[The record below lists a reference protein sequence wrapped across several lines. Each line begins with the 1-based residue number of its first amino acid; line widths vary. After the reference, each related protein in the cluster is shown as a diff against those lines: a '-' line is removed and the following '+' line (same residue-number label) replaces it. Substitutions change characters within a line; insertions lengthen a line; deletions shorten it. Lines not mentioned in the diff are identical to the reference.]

1 MDLSRVPAELRTE
14 PRWVCWRAQTRDGRT
29 TKLPVNPS
37 TGRMASSTDAST
49 WSDFDTAVAAVGRW
63 HASGVGFVFA
73 PDRAYTGLD
82 LDHVLSGGVLA
93 DAYRWVVSEA
103 HTYCEV
109 SPSGDGLHLIFRG
122 PKPEGA
128 TRCRRGCVEMYD
140 HDRFFTVTGNVFE
153 GHDGVGE
160 NPRVVERAYRTWIDP
175 SPVTAGRQA
184 SMPEAKCTAGTALP
198 DDAELVRRMRA
209 SRNGSAIGAL
219 LDGDVAAYGGDHSA
233 ADLALCSS
241 LAFWCAGD
249 AGRMDRIFRSTG
261 LMRDKWDARRGAT
274 TYGAQTIER
283 ALEGCTEFYDPRR
296 QRAASGAA
304 TGKPASR
311 DTNRCSIERT
321 DSRSGRKPG
330 QTSPDADAEPAFG
343 PDRAPSV
350 EGWQVDSRGRLWVVG
365 RDGELRYTVTSTA
378 PWIACDLV
386 DVDTHDVRALVRV
399 RVPGGVRER
408 AVGRD
413 VLLNQSKVIGVLA
426 PLGANVS
433 SSNCKEVIR
442 YLTDCEKRFGWM
454 RPRRESVTHLGWA
467 DGPLG
472 AFMPYDAA
480 EADGRDGCGDGA
492 LTVRFDPSP
501 DEAVKARPF
510 MEPAGT
516 LEGWVAGVAP
526 ARGSS
531 QAFRCVLAASF
542 ASPLVS
548 VVGVQTFIV
557 YLWGRS
563 RSGKTPTLK
572 AAGSVWGD
580 PTEGADS
587 YFRTFA
593 DTPKSIVRAAALL
606 HDVPVIVDELQSK
619 GAPGGQGAKRQ
630 VVEDLLYSLSLGH
643 ERGALNA
650 DRSMMRAGSWRCLT
664 IATGE
669 IPIVGGSTQ
678 QGAANRTLELN
689 AEPFSDVREAQE
701 MHHLVA
707 AQHGTAGR
715 TFVRSLRR
723 NAAGWYTDE
732 YARLRDAVGG
742 MAAGHPQA
750 DNVALLALADALAS
764 FYVFGVAEWDECVRQ
779 ALGMARWA
787 LANSTGA
794 EAGDTDLKAIQ
805 FVAEWLT
812 RNSLHFEDSAE
823 MDRMERW
830 GEISRRPGEAG
841 FTWCVFSSVLDR
853 ALEAENYD
861 RQKTLRRMDDE
872 GVLVTGSGRRFTMQR
887 RFKGGTRRYCVCID
901 NEKLEELLD
910 RGSGDAAGT
919 ALASSA
925 GDPR

>member
-1 MDLSRVPAELRTE
+1 MATPLPSEALGRLGAVPGELRRE
-14 PRWVCWRAQTRDGRT
+14 PRWVCWRAQRRDGRV
-29 TKLPVNPS
+29 TKLPLDPA
-37 TGRMASSTDAST
+37 TGRMAKSTDPST
-49 WSDFDTAVAAVGRW
+49 WADFGTAVAAVGRW
-63 HASGVGFVFA
+63 GASGVGFVFG

-82 LDHVLSGGVLA
+82 LDHVIVGGGLA

-109 SPSGDGLHLIFRG
+109 SPSGEGLHLIFRG

-128 TRCRRGCVEMYD
+128 TRCRRGPVEMYD
-140 HDRFFTVTGNVFE
+140 HDRFFTVTGEVFE
-153 GHDGVGE
+153 GHSALGE
-160 NPRVVERAYRTWIDP
+160 NPRVVERAYRLWIDP
-175 SPVTAGRQA
+175 NHRAPAQAVVGAGAAAQVAAAPVAGGDSGGA
-184 SMPEAKCTAGTALP
+184 PSDG
-198 DDAELVRRMRA
+198 ELVRRMRA
-209 SRNGSAIGAL
+209 SRNGAAIGAL
-219 LDGDVAAYGGDHSA
+219 LDGDTSAYGGDHSA
-233 ADLALCSS
+233 ADMALCSS

-249 AGRMDRIFRSTG
+249 AGRMDRIFRASG
-261 LMRDKWDARRGAT
+261 LMRDKWDSRRGGT
-274 TYGAQTIER
+274 TYGAQTIGR
-283 ALEGCTEFYDPRR
+283 ALEGCTEFYDPHRR
-296 QRAASGAA
+296 
-304 TGKPASR
+304 PARQGRPPSAPNGNTCPTAFAGTR
-311 DTNRCSIERT
+311 D
-321 DSRSGRKPG
+321 
-330 QTSPDADAEPAFG
+330 EPSLD

-350 EGWQVDSRGRLWVVG
+350 EGWRVDADGRLWAAG
-365 RDGELRYTVTSTA
+365 RDGEPRLSVTSTA

-386 DVDTHDVRALVRV
+386 DVDTRDVRALVRLRV
-399 RVPGGVRER
+399 RGTVRER
-408 AVGRD
+408 AIDRD
-413 VLLNQSKVIGVLA
+413 VLFNQSRMIQALA
-426 PLGANVS
+426 PMGANVS
-433 SSNCKEVIR
+433 SSNVRDVIR
-442 YLTDCEKRFGWM
+442 YLTDCERRTGDR
-454 RPRRESVTHLGWA
+454 RPLSRSVTHLGWA

-472 AFMPYDAA
+472 AFMPYDAG
-480 EADGRDGCGDGA
+480 EGA
-492 LTVRFDPSP
+492 VRFDPSP

-510 MEPAGT
+510 AEAAGT
-516 LEGWVAGVAP
+516 LGGWVTGVAP
-526 ARGSS
+526 VRERS

-542 ASPLVS
+542 ASPLVA

-643 ERGALNA
+643 ERGALNS

-689 AEPFSDVREAQE
+689 AEPFSDVREAQA

-715 TFVRSLRR
+715 TYVRSLRR

-764 FYVFGVAEWDECVRQ
+764 FYVFGVPDWGECVRQ

-787 LANSTGA
+787 LENSTGA

-805 FVAEWLT
+805 FVAEWLV

-823 MDRMERW
+823 LDRLERW
-830 GEISRRPGEAG
+830 GEVARRPGEAG
-841 FTWCVFSSVLDR
+841 FTWCVLSSVLDS
-853 ALEAENYD
+853 ALEAEGYD

-872 GVLVTGSGRRFTMQR
+872 GVLLRGSGKRFTVQR
-887 RFKGGTRRYCVCID
+887 RLKGGTRRYCVCID
-901 NEKLEELLD
+901 NARLEGLLD
-910 RGSGDAAGT
+910 RGCGQAAGDAPT
-919 ALASSA
+919 SSA
-925 GDPR
+925 AKPR

>member
-1 MDLSRVPAELRTE
+1 MDLSRVPAELRAE
-14 PRWVCWRAQTRDGRT
+14 PRWVCWRAQSRGGRT

-49 WSDFDTAVAAVGRW
+49 WSDFDTALAAVGRW
-63 HASGVGFVFA
+63 HASGIGFVFA

-103 HTYCEV
+103 RTYCEV

-153 GHDGVGE
+153 GNSGLGE
-160 NPRVVERAYRTWIDP
+160 NPRVVERAYQTWIEP
-175 SPVTAGRQA
+175 SPAAAGRQA
-184 SMPEAKCTAGTALP
+184 TVTEAGRPADAGLP
-198 DDAELVRRMRA
+198 DDTELVRRMRA
-209 SRNGSAIGAL
+209 SRNGAAIGAL
-219 LDGDVAAYGGDHSA
+219 LDGDMSAYGGDHSA
-233 ADLALCSS
+233 ADMALCSS

-249 AGRMDRIFRSTG
+249 AGRMDRMFRSSG
-261 LMRDKWDARRGAT
+261 LMRDKWDSRRGGT
-274 TYGAQTIER
+274 TYGAQTIAR
-283 ALEGCTEFYDPRR
+283 ALEGCTEFYDPGRR
-296 QRAASGAA
+296 RPGVA
-304 TGKPASR
+304 TTAGRPAPR
-311 DTNRCSIERT
+311 DTNK
-321 DSRSGRKPG
+321 RSFKGTVPREKRHPE
-330 QTSPDADAEPAFG
+330 QTSPEAEEPAFD

-350 EGWQVDSRGRLWVVG
+350 EGWHVDPHGRLWVVG

-386 DVDTHDVRALVRV
+386 DVDTRDVRALVRV

-442 YLTDCEKRFGWM
+442 YLTDCEKRFGWK
-454 RPRRESVTHLGWA
+454 RPRYESVTHLGWA

-472 AFMPYDAA
+472 AFMPFDAGGA
-480 EADGRDGCGDGA
+480 GGDEPGEGA
-492 LTVRFDPSP
+492 TAVRFDPSP

-510 MEPAGT
+510 MEPEGT
-516 LEGWVAGVAP
+516 LGAWVAGVSP
-526 ARGSS
+526 AREASP
-531 QAFRCVLAASF
+531 AFRCVLAASF

-643 ERGALNA
+643 ERGALNS
-650 DRSMMRAGSWRCLT
+650 DRSMMRAGSWKCLT

-715 TFVRSLRR
+715 TYVRSLRR

-750 DNVALLALADALAS
+750 DNVALLALADALSS
-764 FYVFGVAEWDECVRQ
+764 FYVFGVADWDECVRQ
-779 ALGMARWA
+779 ALEMARWA

-830 GEISRRPGEAG
+830 GEISRRPGEED
-841 FTWCVFSSVLDR
+841 FTWCVLSSVLDR

-901 NEKLEELLD
+901 NARLEELLD
-910 RGSGDAAGT
+910 RGSGDATGA

-925 GDPR
+925 ETPR